1 MTRLLEIQ
9 GLTRHFG
16 GVTAVKALDL
26 HVEESELVSV
36 IGPNGAGK
44 TTTFNLISGVD
55 RADAGTVLFAGRPI
69 ERLRAEDIA
78 ELGLARTF
86 QHGRVFA
93 NLSVEDNVLIGA
105 HTRLRAAR
113 FHWPLLG
120 PIAEL
125 ALALWRPASVVGEE
139 RALREEVHEILTLFG
154 DRLSNRVDQP
164 AYSLSYANRRRVE
177 IARALALRPRLLLLD
192 EPTAGMNPTETAEMQ
207 VLIAALKARGVTI
220 LLIEHKLEMVMQLS
234 DRVYVLDD
242 GAKIAEGSPQVVRN
256 DPAVIEAY
264 LGHSDLGRGATAPVE
279 TLASRAWA

>member
-55 RADAGTVLFAGRPI
+55 RADSGSVKFAGRAI

-86 QHGRVFA
+86 QNGRVFA
-93 NLSVEDNVLIGA
+93 NLSVEDNVLIGT

-113 FHWPLLG
+113 FH
-120 PIAEL
+120 
-125 ALALWRPASVVGEE
+125 
-139 RALREEVHEILTLFG
+139 
-154 DRLSNRVDQP
+154 
-164 AYSLSYANRRRVE
+164 
-177 IARALALRPRLLLLD
+177 
-192 EPTAGMNPTETAEMQ
+192 
-207 VLIAALKARGVTI
+207 
-220 LLIEHKLEMVMQLS
+220 
-234 DRVYVLDD
+234 
-242 GAKIAEGSPQVVRN
+242 
-256 DPAVIEAY
+256 
-264 LGHSDLGRGATAPVE
+264 
-279 TLASRAWA
+279 